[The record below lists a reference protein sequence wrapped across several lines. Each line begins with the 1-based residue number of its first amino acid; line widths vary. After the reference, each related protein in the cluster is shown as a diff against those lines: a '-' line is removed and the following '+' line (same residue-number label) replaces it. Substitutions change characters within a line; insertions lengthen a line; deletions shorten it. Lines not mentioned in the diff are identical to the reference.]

1 MTHRNDTNHSSDV
14 NVGDSGNSFEK
25 HGRKMKAFR
34 RSHVCLVKTAP
45 QTGNSLTE
53 YNRRT
58 TMSGSTHLITEAVAF
73 KNQKYHVWEMTRP
86 WQISDMTDENGGIS
100 LW

>member
-25 HGRKMKAFR
+25 HDRKMKAFR

-45 QTGNSLTE
+45 QTGTSLTE
-53 YNRRT
+53 NNRRT
-58 TMSGSTHLITEAVAF
+58 KVVGSPHLITEVGIS
-73 KNQKYHVWEMTRP
+73 KHQKYHIWEMTRP